1 MRNSSILI
9 SGIRGLS
16 NEVCK
21 NLVLAGVGS
30 ITIIDHNIVM
40 EEDLG
45 AQFLITE
52 QDLGKNVIKHEL
64 LFLFILSCITCR

>member
-1 MRNSSILI
+1 LRNSSILI
-9 SGIRGLS
+9 GGIRGLN

-30 ITIIDHNIVM
+30 ITIIDHNVVT

-52 QDLGKNVIKHEL
+52 QDVGKNVSKYDL
-64 LFLFILSCITCR
+64 CYL

>member
-30 ITIIDHNIVM
+30 VTIIDHNVVT

-45 AQFLITE
+45 AQFLVTE
-52 QDLGKNVIKHEL
+52 QDVGKNVSHL
-64 LFLFILSCITCR
+64 SFFLGCTIYR

>member
-1 MRNSSILI
+1 MRNASILI
-9 SGIRGLS
+9 SGMRGLS

-30 ITIIDHNIVM
+30 ITIIDHNVVM

-45 AQFLITE
+45 AQFLISE
-52 QDLGKNVIKHEL
+52 QDLGKNVSKHEASS
-64 LFLFILSCITCR
+64 FFKSTKYRY

>member
-30 ITIIDHNIVM
+30 VTIIDHNVVT

-45 AQFLITE
+45 AQFLVTE
-52 QDLGKNVIKHEL
+52 QDVGKNVSYL
-64 LFLFILSCITCR
+64 FFLFKLYNI

>member
-30 ITIIDHNIVM
+30 VTIIDHNIVT

-64 LFLFILSCITCR
+64 LILFMLICCR